1 MNILQINTL
10 DIKGGG
16 SKVAYNLKNEL
27 KKRGHYSSIFV
38 AKKFSDDKDVFY
50 IQRLNILF
58 KLIKKI
64 TKRDANRYIRE
75 KIDKVFASDIDFYNI
90 KGLFKSRQYKEA
102 DIIHCHNLHGGFF
115 NLSALKK
122 ISKDKPLVWTLHD
135 MWAITH
141 RCPHAFDG
149 KEKDGFYTC
158 PRIDIYEEDLWRN
171 EEYLKNKKR
180 DIYNN
185 IDVSI
190 ITPSLWLKRKVENSI
205 LKNKNILL
213 VHNGIDSTTIF
224 KPYDKKLSRIKLGLP
239 IDKKIMLFSGY
250 GGKNNAWKGWKY
262 IEKIISFYKND
273 PNIIFICIGG
283 KNSKQELPNGK
294 IIFIDYTDDEAL
306 IAKCYSAVDIL
317 LFPSIA
323 ENMPLTIL
331 EAMACGTPAVSFD
344 VGGVKEIIDHKKDG
358 YIANYCDISDL
369 ISGTEFMLNR
379 SEREIIEMSKNAVE
393 KIKNKFNLANM
404 TDEYIN
410 IYQNILQNRK

>member
-1 MNILQINTL
+1 MNILHINTL

-16 SKVAYNLKNEL
+16 SKVAYNLQNEL

-90 KGLFKSRQYKEA
+90 KGLFKSKQYKEA

-205 LKNKNILL
+205 LKNKNISL
-213 VHNGIDSTTIF
+213 VHNGVDNTTIF

-283 KNSKQELPNGK
+283 KNSKQELPNSK

-331 EAMACGTPAVSFD
+331 EAMACGIPAVSFD

-410 IYQNILQNRK
+410 IYQDILQNRK